1 MNPSTSPAQR
11 WLRRLSWVLVGL
23 ATVYFLREL
32 VRRFAD
38 IPPIDWGP
46 ASLAVF
52 VLAATG
58 IALTSA
64 FIGLMW
70 HLLLRDQSVQL
81 PIGQAM
87 QIVAISQIGKY
98 LPGNV
103 GHFAGRAVMGRSA
116 GIPMG
121 VTAGTLLIEM
131 AWTLAIGAGFSALA
145 ILFYLDSSAR
155 LSLPQVGLVELV
167 GLSLLL
173 LAGPWLGIHAVN
185 RVAPA
190 LSARVGGGRPLAP
203 PRLGTALLV
212 SVLLTICFFILGL
225 ALKLQ
230 AVWLFQV
237 EHAPL
242 LPLTFLFAAAWLVG
256 YVVPGAPGGL
266 GVREAMMLVLLT
278 PVVGAGAAVGLGI
291 SMRLVT
297 LAGDGLAFL
306 AGFASRRW
314 LNARAVLPSA
324 RSADDGASAP

>member
-1 MNPSTSPAQR
+1 MKPSPSPAQR
-11 WLRRLSWVLVGL
+11 WLRRLSWVVVAL
-23 ATVYFLREL
+23 ASAYFLREL

-46 ASLAVF
+46 ATVAVF
-52 VLAATG
+52 ILAAAG
-58 IALTSA
+58 IAMTSA
-64 FIGLMW
+64 LIGLMW
-70 HLLLRDQSVQL
+70 MLLLRDQSIRL
-81 PIGQAM
+81 PLGKAM

-103 GHFAGRAVMGRSA
+103 GHFAGRAVMGRTA
-116 GIPMG
+116 GVPMG

-145 ILFYLDSSAR
+145 LLFYLDSSAR
-155 LSLPQVGLVELV
+155 LSLPPVGIPELGAV
-167 GLSLLL
+167 AALL

-185 RVAPA
+185 RLAPG
-190 LSARVGGGRPLAP
+190 LSARVGGGKPLAP
-203 PRLGTALLV
+203 PRLGTALAV
-212 SVLLTICFFILGL
+212 SVLLTVCFFILGVVL
-225 ALKLQ
+225 QLQ
-230 AVWLFQV
+230 AIWFFQV
-237 EHAPL
+237 EQAPL

-306 AGFASRRW
+306 AGIVSKRY
-314 LNARAVLPSA
+314 LNNGS
-324 RSADDGASAP
+324 

>member
-1 MNPSTSPAQR
+1 MKPSPSPAQR
-11 WLRRLSWVLVGL
+11 WLRRLSWVVVAL
-23 ATVYFLREL
+23 ASAYFLREL

-46 ASLAVF
+46 ATVAVF
-52 VLAATG
+52 ILAAAG
-58 IALTSA
+58 IAMTSA
-64 FIGLMW
+64 LIGLMW
-70 HLLLRDQSVQL
+70 MLLLRDQSIRLSV
-81 PIGQAM
+81 GKAM

-103 GHFAGRAVMGRSA
+103 GHFAGRAVMGRTA
-116 GIPMG
+116 GVPMG

-145 ILFYLDSSAR
+145 LLFYLDSSAR
-155 LSLPQVGLVELV
+155 LSLPPVGIPELGAV
-167 GLSLLL
+167 AALL

-185 RVAPA
+185 RLAPG
-190 LSARVGGGRPLAP
+190 LSARVGGGKPLAP
-203 PRLGTALLV
+203 PRLGTALAV
-212 SVLLTICFFILGL
+212 SVLLTVCFFILGVVL
-225 ALKLQ
+225 QLQ
-230 AVWLFQV
+230 AIWFFQV
-237 EHAPL
+237 EQAPL

-306 AGFASRRW
+306 AGIVSKRY
-314 LNARAVLPSA
+314 LNNGS
-324 RSADDGASAP
+324 

>member
-1 MNPSTSPAQR
+1 MKPSPSPAQR
-11 WLRRLSWVLVGL
+11 WLRRLSWVVVAL
-23 ATVYFLREL
+23 ASAYFLREL

-46 ASLAVF
+46 ATVAVF
-52 VLAATG
+52 ILAAAG
-58 IALTSA
+58 IAMTSA
-64 FIGLMW
+64 LIGLMW
-70 HLLLRDQSVQL
+70 MLLLRDQSIRL
-81 PIGQAM
+81 PLGKAM

-103 GHFAGRAVMGRSA
+103 GHFAGRAVMGRTA
-116 GIPMG
+116 GVPMG

-145 ILFYLDSSAR
+145 LLFYLDSSAR
-155 LSLPQVGLVELV
+155 LSLPPVGIPELGAV
-167 GLSLLL
+167 AALL

-185 RVAPA
+185 RLAPG
-190 LSARVGGGRPLAP
+190 LSARVGGGKPLAP
-203 PRLGTALLV
+203 PRLGTALAV
-212 SVLLTICFFILGL
+212 SVLLTVCFFILGVVL
-225 ALKLQ
+225 QLQ
-230 AVWLFQV
+230 AIWFFQV
-237 EHAPL
+237 EQAPL

-297 LAGDGLAFL
+297 LAGDGTAFL
-306 AGFASRRW
+306 LGMFSRRW
-314 LNARAVLPSA
+314 MPS
-324 RSADDGASAP
+324 DEAPPQNSHLR